1 MTILKT
7 RNLPML
13 VVLTS
18 LFFTEVALA
27 QVTRVP
33 ESDGGPF
40 RVILGLLLVLAL
52 IGGLA
57 WAMKK
62 LNHAK
67 IGNQSVAKIV
77 GGVSVGTRERVVVV
91 EIGGNWVVV
100 GVASGQ
106 VTSLANFKVADL
118 DFSDGYDDAPF
129 YEDEPAPSA
138 NLGQRE
144 QRQSE
149 PRFEFRSEFDMEQ
162 SLASEPQDARR
173 GTKSSYRSQTNAIPF
188 HKENV
193 KRFLRKILKVGNGN
207 E

>member
-1 MTILKT
+1 MTILKIRYWT
-7 RNLPML
+7 ILS
-13 VVLTS
+13 S
-18 LFFTEVALA
+18 LFFAEVAMA

-33 ESDGGPF
+33 DSDGGPF

-52 IGGLA
+52 IAGLA

-77 GGVSVGTRERVVVV
+77 GGVSVGPRERVVVV

-106 VTSLANFKVADL
+106 VNTLANFKVSDL
-118 DFSDGYDDAPF
+118 DFSDGYEETPF
-129 YEDEPAPSA
+129 YEDEPMPNPQQSSRA
-138 NLGQRE
+138 
-144 QRQSE
+144 QRQPE
-149 PRFEFRSEFDMEQ
+149 PRFQFRSEFDEEQ
-162 SLASEPQDARR
+162 SPPSSQLQEEPRNMQ
-173 GTKSSYRSQTNAIPF
+173 SSFKPQTNAAKF

-193 KRFLRKILKVGNGN
+193 KRFLRKILKVGDGN